1 VRPDP
6 RPVQPST
13 VLARSRTLRAG
24 SAGAADCA
32 ATSLTAAARGALP
45 GRQVGTWRNRG
56 TGSVL
61 VPINANGAR
70 PCPQQICINMSVST
84 CP

>member
-1 VRPDP
+1 VPPEP
-6 RPVQPST
+6 RPVQFST
-13 VLARSRTLRAG
+13 VLARSRALRARLRRCRRLRG
-24 SAGAADCA
+24 SILDCRCA
-32 ATSLTAAARGALP
+32 RRSARG
-45 GRQVGTWRNRG
+45 QVGTWRNRG

-70 PCPQQICINMSVST
+70 PCPQRICINMSVST